1 MKKNLKWPKHFYLI
15 GSDQPIEHHKP
26 GPHSMGSKAFNLL
39 RMAGLE
45 LKVPA
50 ALVIGTH
57 YTKSPEE
64 CLEPLFSQGLPAL
77 ERTAGM
83 RLGDSKNPLILSVR
97 SGAPVSMPG
106 MMETLLNIGLTDST
120 LGGFLRQTGNP
131 RLVWD
136 SYRRL
141 IATYGEVVAGIS
153 GQVFED
159 ALVAITQGRD
169 ERSLDFDEL
178 RTLAKTYLSLYET
191 HAQTPFP
198 QDARTQVAG
207 AIQAVFNS
215 WQSDKACEYRNIN
228 AISET
233 MGTAV
238 TLQRM
243 VFGNSGTHAGSGVG
257 FTRNPS
263 NGDKHLWIDFLLNA
277 QGEDVVSGRRNAHGA
292 DAMASLIP
300 DAWLQL
306 QKYTHALE
314 IEFSD
319 MQDFEFT
326 VEDGQLFMLQTRSG
340 KRTAIAAAQIALD
353 LLDEGVIDKRTAKER
368 TSHLTQDH
376 LIHQVLASEDDA
388 SAHATPIASAMS
400 ACSGIVSG
408 EIAFDEARAKE
419 RNTAGVEV
427 ILIRQDA
434 ETNDIAALEFSVGL
448 LTARGARTSHAAV
461 VARQLGKV
469 CLVGCQYL
477 TINQAQRSLT
487 IGETSLC
494 EGDMLTLDGN
504 EGHIYAGRL
513 SVVNQPDTALFE
525 RLEIIR
531 NGVKHD

>member
-1 MKKNLKWPKHFYLI
+1 
-15 GSDQPIEHHKP
+15 
-26 GPHSMGSKAFNLL
+26 
-39 RMAGLE
+39 
-45 LKVPA
+45 
-50 ALVIGTH
+50 
-57 YTKSPEE
+57 
-64 CLEPLFSQGLPAL
+64 
-77 ERTAGM
+77 
-83 RLGDSKNPLILSVR
+83 
-97 SGAPVSMPG
+97 
-106 MMETLLNIGLTDST
+106 
-120 LGGFLRQTGNP
+120 
-131 RLVWD
+131 
-136 SYRRL
+136 
-141 IATYGEVVAGIS
+141 
-153 GQVFED
+153 
-159 ALVAITQGRD
+159 
-169 ERSLDFDEL
+169 
-178 RTLAKTYLSLYET
+178 
-191 HAQTPFP
+191 
-198 QDARTQVAG
+198 
-207 AIQAVFNS
+207 
-215 WQSDKACEYRNIN
+215 
-228 AISET
+228 
-233 MGTAV
+233 
-238 TLQRM
+238 M

-257 FTRNPS
+257 FTRNPT

-292 DAMASLIP
+292 EAMSNLIP

-326 VEDGQLFMLQTRSG
+326 VEDGQLYMLQTRSG
-340 KRTAIAAAQIALD
+340 KRTAIAEAQIALD

-368 TSHLTQDH
+368 TSHLTQDD

-419 RNTAGVEV
+419 RNTAGAEV

-477 TINQAQRSLT
+477 TINQAQRSMT
-487 IGETSLC
+487 IGEASLF

-525 RLEIIR
+525 RLKMIR
-531 NGVKHD
+531 HGAKHD

>member
-1 MKKNLKWPKHFYLI
+1 MRKSLKWPKHFYLI
-15 GSDQPIEHHKP
+15 GSDQTVDHHKP
-26 GPHSMGSKAFNLL
+26 GPNSMGSKAFNLL
-39 RMAGLE
+39 RMSELGLT
-45 LKVPA
+45 VPA

-57 YTKSPEE
+57 YTKAPEE

-77 ERTAGM
+77 EQIAET
-83 RLGDSKNPLILSVR
+83 RLGDPKNPLILSVR

-106 MMETLLNIGLTDST
+106 MMETLLNIGLTEVT

-141 IATYGEVVAGIS
+141 ISTYGEVVAGIP
-153 GQVFED
+153 GQVFEE
-159 ALVAITQGRD
+159 ALDAITQGRD
-169 ERSLDFDEL
+169 ERTLDFDEL
-178 RTLAKTYLSLYET
+178 RSLANTYLLLYET

-207 AIQAVFNS
+207 AVQAVFDS
-215 WQSDKACEYRNIN
+215 WHSDKACEYRDIN
-228 AISET
+228 AISEKL
-233 MGTAV
+233 GTAV

-257 FTRNPS
+257 FTRNPT
-263 NGDKHLWIDFLLNA
+263 NGEKQLWIDFLINA
-277 QGEDVVSGRRNAHGA
+277 QGEDVVSGRRNAYGA
-292 DAMASLIP
+292 DAMESLIP
-300 DAWLQL
+300 DAWAQL
-306 QKYTHALE
+306 QKSTHALE

-326 VEDGQLFMLQTRSG
+326 VEDGQLYMLQTRAG

-353 LLDEGVIDKRTAKER
+353 LFDEGLIDKRTAKER

-376 LIHQVLASEDDA
+376 LIHQVLANGDGVSTQA
-388 SAHATPIASAMS
+388 SPIASALS

-419 RNTAGVEV
+419 RKAAGSSV

-434 ETNDIAALEFSVGL
+434 ETNDIAALEYAEGL

-469 CLVGCQYL
+469 CLVGCQQL
-477 TINQAQRSLT
+477 NISHAERSLT
-487 IGETSLC
+487 IGGTTLS

-504 EGHIYAGRL
+504 EGYIYLGHL
-513 SVVNQPDTALFE
+513 SVVNEPDIALFE
-525 RLEIIR
+525 RLEKIR
-531 NGVKHD
+531 HGVKND

>member
-1 MKKNLKWPKHFYLI
+1 MKKDIKWPKHFFLI
-15 GSDQPIEHHKP
+15 GSDQAVDHQKP
-26 GPHSMGSKAFNLL
+26 SPNNMGSKAFNLL
-39 RMAGLE
+39 RMSDLGLT
-45 LKVPA
+45 VPS

-57 YTKSPEE
+57 YTKAPKD
-64 CLEPLFSQGLPAL
+64 CLDPLFSLGLPAL
-77 ERTAGM
+77 ERMADM
-83 RLGDSKNPLILSVR
+83 QLGDPKNPLILSVR

-106 MMETLLNIGLTDST
+106 MMETLLNIGLTEST

-153 GQVFED
+153 GEVFEE
-159 ALVAITQGRD
+159 ALESITQKRD
-169 ERSLDFDEL
+169 ERSLDFNEL
-178 RTLAKTYLSLYET
+178 RTLANTYLNLYET
-191 HAQTPFP
+191 YASTPFP
-198 QDARTQVAG
+198 QDAHAQLAG
-207 AIQAVFNS
+207 SIQAVFDS
-215 WQSDKACEYRNIN
+215 WHSEKACEYRNIN
-228 AISET
+228 AISDA

-263 NGDKHLWIDFLLNA
+263 NGDKQLWVDFLLNA

-306 QKYTHALE
+306 QKSTHALE

-340 KRTAIAAAQIALD
+340 KRTAIAAARIALD

-376 LIHQVLASEDDA
+376 LIHQVLSSEDGL
-388 SAHATPIASAMS
+388 STNFPHIASAMS

-419 RNTAGVEV
+419 RKATGADV

-434 ETNDIAALEFSVGL
+434 ETNDISALEYSVGL

-469 CLVGCQYL
+469 CLVGCEHL
-477 TINQAQRSLT
+477 NINLAQRSIT
-487 IGETSLC
+487 IGETKLS
-494 EGDMLTLDGN
+494 EGDMITLDGN
-504 EGHIYAGRL
+504 EGRIFSGRL
-513 SVVNQPDTALFE
+513 TVINQPDAMLFE
-525 RLEIIR
+525 RLEKIR
-531 NGVKHD
+531 HGAKDV